1 MRPSSRDLKLM
12 EPISSAD
19 NRSVTDLQ
27 DAAAL
32 GNSHV
37 TTAGA
42 APPQAVGSE
51 VAALAREII
60 KIDTTN
66 PPGQELTLAVLLS
79 ERLRAGGI
87 VSELQ
92 CFAPGRA
99 NLVSRRRGRGT
110 QGALMLSGH
119 LDTVPVNE
127 PAWTVPVREGVIR
140 DGRLYGRG
148 ALDMKGSVAA
158 MVVAYERLCASEEVP
173 AGDIV
178 LALTAGEET
187 DSGGASALCA
197 SDLLTGVEAT
207 LIGEP
212 TDFGVGIGHRGALWV
227 RVEVDG
233 VAAHGSHPDAG
244 VNAVHALLNWLHP
257 FSSIESLIDRDIGG
271 DATGTVSLNMI
282 GGGNA
287 PNVIPDKAYA
297 LLDFRTVAAHDHAV
311 ILDAL
316 SRRGDGIELTIL
328 RNALPIAIDAN
339 DPLVVAALAAVDKC
353 GASPRVRHMSYVTD
367 GSVFV
372 AELGL
377 RAVILGPG
385 SEAGAH
391 INDESIGLSDL
402 AAAAQIY
409 ESVVRRVLD
418 MSNDS

>member
-1 MRPSSRDLKLM
+1 MQPA
-12 EPISSAD
+12 SSAD
-19 NRSVTDLQ
+19 DGSVTNPQ
-27 DAAAL
+27 HATAS
-32 GNSHV
+32 GNSHLH
-37 TTAGA
+37 AADA
-42 APPQAVGSE
+42 APPWAAGSE
-51 VAALAREII
+51 VAALAQELI

-66 PPGQELTLAVLLS
+66 PPGGELTVAVLLA
-79 ERLRAGGI
+79 ERLRAAGI
-87 VSELQ
+87 ISELQ

-119 LDTVPVNE
+119 LDTVPADE
-127 PAWTVPVREGVIR
+127 PAWKVPARDGVIR

-158 MVVAYERLCASEEVP
+158 MVVAYECLCASEEVP

-187 DSGGASALCA
+187 DSVGAAALCA
-197 SDLLTGVEAT
+197 SDLLAGVEAT

-227 RVEVDG
+227 RVEADG
-233 VAAHGSHPDAG
+233 VPAHGSQPDAG
-244 VNAVHALLNWLHP
+244 VNAVRALLDWLHP
-257 FSSIESLIDRDIGG
+257 FSSIESLVDRAVGG
-271 DATGTVSLNMI
+271 NATGTVSLNMI

-287 PNVIPDKAYA
+287 PNVIPGKAYA
-297 LLDFRTVAAHDHAV
+297 LLDFRTVAGHDHAA
-311 ILDAL
+311 ILGAL
-316 SRRGDGIELTIL
+316 SRRGEGIELTIL
-328 RNALPIAIDAN
+328 RDAPPIAIDAN

-353 GASPRVRHMSYVTD
+353 GVSPRVRHMSYVTD

-372 AELGL
+372 AELAV

-391 INDESIGLSDL
+391 IHDESIGLSDL
-402 AAAAQIY
+402 TAAALIY
-409 ESVVRRVLD
+409 ESVVRRVLE